1 MKKLIAKIARLI
13 KTVIN
18 GMCIDI
24 LRNKRRYEKEKT
36 MVEKKLRLLKILS
49 FFLIL

>member
-18 GMCIDI
+18 GMYIDI
-24 LRNKRRYEKEKT
+24 LRNKRYEKEKT